1 MTTALV
7 LCGGAAHGAIE
18 VGLYRA
24 LVELGIEFDFIVGT
38 SIGAVN
44 GALIAAGLSPAE
56 LAERWRHIRTSDVL
70 DFRRGWL
77 RLLRNAPDLCD
88 GWRTEQFIRRLLP
101 FHTFMHLP
109 RWLAIVATDLMTGE
123 AVVLEWGDLVEAV
136 LASIAL
142 PGLLPPR
149 RYRGRWL
156 IDGGAGGQPARP
168 GSLRDGGPSGGRLSL
183 PMHES
188 SRRSPTGGPGRLVP
202 LRVPDDCDPDAAPTR
217 IGRRVSGGH
226 HFGGLSGTGH
236 RPLSTLTGPT
246 NSSSRPI
253 KRPGPNSSSGSGR
266 ASPLVEVAV
275 ASIPKE
281 VYFRIRLLYPYGY
294 ITRPVPAGTPESV
307 LGMGGRSADPA
318 SRVPNLPDR
327 RSL

>member
-77 RLLRNAPDLCD
+77 RLLRNAPALCD

-109 RWLAIVATDLMTGE
+109 RRLAIVATDLMTGE
-123 AVVLEWGDLVEAV
+123 AVVLERGDLVEAV

-156 IDGGAGGQPARP
+156 IDGGLAAN
-168 GSLRDGGPSGGRLSL
+168 L
-183 PMHES
+183 P
-188 SRRSPTGGPGRLVP
+188 V
-202 LRVPDDCDPDAAPTR
+202 RVAYEMGA
-217 IGRRVSGGH
+217 RRVVA
-226 HFGGLSGTGH
+226 FPC
-236 RPLSTLTGPT
+236 RCM
-246 NSSSRPI
+246 SRPDEAPRGALDVLFHCVSLMI
-253 KRPGPNSSSGSGR
+253 ATQMRLQLESVAGCLEAIILGGCPGPDIDPFDFDRAHELIEPAYQAARTQLLQWVRSG
-266 ASPLVEVAV
+266 V
-275 ASIPKE
+275 
-281 VYFRIRLLYPYGY
+281 
-294 ITRPVPAGTPESV
+294 SV
-307 LGMGGRSADPA
+307 G
-318 SRVPNLPDR
+318 
-327 RSL
+327 

>member
-77 RLLRNAPDLCD
+77 RLLRNAPALCD

-109 RWLAIVATDLMTGE
+109 RRLAVGVGSVSSGMRRPSVTG
-123 AVVLEWGDLVEAV
+123 
-136 LASIAL
+136 
-142 PGLLPPR
+142 
-149 RYRGRWL
+149 
-156 IDGGAGGQPARP
+156 
-168 GSLRDGGPSGGRLSL
+168 GGPS
-183 PMHES
+183 S
-188 SRRSPTGGPGRLVP
+188 SSDGSSPSTP
-202 LRVPDDCDPDAAPTR
+202 LCTCPA
-217 IGRRVSGGH
+217 GW
-226 HFGGLSGTGH
+226 
-236 RPLSTLTGPT
+236 PLSPPT
-246 NSSSRPI
+246 
-253 KRPGPNSSSGSGR
+253 
-266 ASPLVEVAV
+266 
-275 ASIPKE
+275 
-281 VYFRIRLLYPYGY
+281 
-294 ITRPVPAGTPESV
+294 
-307 LGMGGRSADPA
+307 
-318 SRVPNLPDR
+318 
-327 RSL
+327 